1 VPREPAGKRGSEAEE
16 GKAARGQTQA
26 AEPAGLPTQAVT
38 PPVGGGQKRAGR
50 FLRFSLNKKVFP
62 FFLKFLFD
70 NDDIYSILIV

>member
-38 PPVGGGQKRAGR
+38 PPVGGGQKKGR
-50 FLRFSLNKKVFP
+50 GFFLLRHNLNKKT
-62 FFLKFLFD
+62 FLDFSK
-70 NDDIYSILIV
+70 VPC